1 MSKKEK
7 KALCDA
13 ANYERQ
19 RTECIVVMCDEVASL
34 TTKRLD
40 RLAQK
45 LGVSRKRKTGV
56 CGWEDVRTD
65 VVAAWPADTAS
76 ITLDGL

>member
-1 MSKKEK
+1 MLLKMSKKEK

-19 RTECIVVMCDEVASL
+19 RTECIVVMFDEVASL

-45 LGVSRKRKTGV
+45 LGVSRKQ
-56 CGWEDVRTD
+56 
-65 VVAAWPADTAS
+65 A
-76 ITLDGL
+76 